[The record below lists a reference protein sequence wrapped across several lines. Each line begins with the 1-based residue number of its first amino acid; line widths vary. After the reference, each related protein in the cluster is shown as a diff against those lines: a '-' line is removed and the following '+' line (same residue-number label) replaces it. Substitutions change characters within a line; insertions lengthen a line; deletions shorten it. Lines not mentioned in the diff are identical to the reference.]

1 MRLIK
6 NTIFGLRHRFEK
18 DEELTRCRKDY
29 REISTTRSG
38 STSVDLPPSMGNAK
52 KWEHFIKYVI
62 KIVRYISS
70 LNYVNNEDEE
80 DPTRKIILELQYWFL
95 ICPVSRAKD
104 MILQELLMTANI
116 LNNKMQAIKV
126 SQSVQ
131 IGSNILYGYF

>member
-1 MRLIK
+1 
-6 NTIFGLRHRFEK
+6 
-18 DEELTRCRKDY
+18 
-29 REISTTRSG
+29 
-38 STSVDLPPSMGNAK
+38 MGNAK